1 MRYREV
7 EETVKELREFADFL
21 EKNGVKLPD
30 GLYISTSEWINLTAT
45 DYEDGETKINEEGTK
60 ENIRKFIDAVG
71 ECEKDY
77 RDDEITI
84 VKRYSTGNKMLT
96 GQVDRS
102 VMCKRVVVGQKVI
115 PATKER
121 TIDEVEWVCAENVSL
136 LRYVNS

>member
-21 EKNGVKLPD
+21 EKHGVELPD
-30 GLYISTSEWINLTAT
+30 GLWISTTEYMTLTAT
-45 DYEDGETKINEEGTK
+45 DYEDGESKINEAGTK

-77 RDDEITI
+77 SDDRIVIT
-84 VKRYSTGNKMLT
+84 KRYSTGNVMLK
-96 GQVDRS
+96 GEVDRNI
-102 VMCKRVVVGQKVI
+102 MCKRVVVGQKVI
-115 PATKER
+115 PATEER
-121 TIDEVEWVCAENVSL
+121 IIDEVEWVCAENVSL